1 MRSARV
7 APHWGHTG
15 QGAYPQ
21 RTGAERSSR
30 CPTLATGS
38 PAAVLAG
45 RGHEGWG
52 NGCLHNFGEEEY
64 AGWMENNEGKVEPMN
79 LKRLQFIWRR
89 LTCRHANRTREGVY
103 RPQGSAQRRER
114 YSCPECQRVWS
125 AAAPV
130 PTRSNSTSTL

>member
-1 MRSARV
+1 MR
-7 APHWGHTG
+7 GTG
-15 QGAYPQ
+15 YQ
-21 RTGAERSSR
+21 
-30 CPTLATGS
+30 
-38 PAAVLAG
+38 
-45 RGHEGWG
+45 GWG
-52 NGCLHNFGEEEY
+52 IGCLHIFGKEDY

-89 LTCRHANRTREGVY
+89 LICRHANRTREGVY

-130 PTRSNSTSTL
+130 PTRSNSASTL